1 MARIREA
8 EGDLDG
14 ALGLLRDAE
23 RLYVSEYHPALRPI
37 HAVRARMQA
46 ASGLLGDGAEWV
58 RERALSAED
67 DLSYLRE
74 YEHVTLAR
82 VLLAQARQSRDDA
95 AATEAVALLERLLEA
110 AEAGGRQRSVI
121 EILVLLAIGQH
132 THGNPKAALEPLG
145 RALALAE
152 PEGYVRTFV
161 AEGAP
166 MSALLEAA
174 VTHGVA
180 REQARRLLGGAGH
193 RTRRQPLSEPL
204 SERELEVLHLMAT
217 ALDGPGIARELV
229 VALSTVR
236 SHTKS
241 IYSKLGVK
249 SRRAAVQRGEELGL
263 MATRTSRR

>member
-14 ALGLLRDAE
+14 ALGLLHEAE
-23 RLYVSEYHPALRPI
+23 RLYVSEYYPAVRPI

-46 ASGLLGDGAEWV
+46 ASGRLSDAAEWAGE
-58 RERALSAED
+58 RELSAED

-82 VLLAQARQSRDDA
+82 VRLAQARQNRDGA
-95 AATEAVALLERLLEA
+95 AANEAVALLDRLLEA
-110 AEAGGRQRSVI
+110 AEMGGRQRSVV

-132 THGNPKAALEPLG
+132 ARGNSKAALEPLG

-152 PEGYVRTFV
+152 PEGYVRTFA

-180 REQARRLLGGAGH
+180 REHARRLLSGAAH
-193 RTRRQPLSEPL
+193 RARSQPLAEPL
-204 SERELEVLHLMAT
+204 SERELEVLRLLAT
-217 ALDGPGIARELV
+217 DLDGPGIARELV

-241 IYSKLGVK
+241 IYAKLSVK

-263 MATRTSRR
+263 MAARTSRR